1 MDLAPYRNRFPVL
14 ENTAYLVSHSLGAMP
29 LDAKQELDLY
39 TDEWATR
46 GVAAWSDGWW
56 DTPASVGDELAP
68 IVGAEPGTIAMV
80 PNVTVAESIAASCF
94 TLHGDAN
101 RVACTDL
108 NFPSV
113 RRIWERVPGAK
124 VTTVRSWDGK
134 TIPTET
140 FVASIDERTAV
151 VVIGHVLFPGSYVQ
165 NAKAIIERAHDVGA
179 MVVLDVYQSAGA
191 MPIDLLGLD
200 VDLAVGG
207 SAKWLCGGLGAG
219 WLYVRKELQHS
230 LEPRLVA
237 WPGDRTPFDVHSA
250 GDAARDGVWR
260 FVSGTP
266 NVPALYTARA
276 GYRIIKEV
284 GLEAIRDHSLRM
296 TGRLIEI
303 GDRLGFSMSTI
314 RDPDRR
320 GGTITYVIEDA
331 DRVASALAERQ
342 IIVEAVTDVGIS
354 VGPHFY
360 NNDDDL
366 DRLERAL
373 RHIRP

>member
-1 MDLAPYRNRFPVL
+1 MDLASYRKRFPVL
-14 ENTAYLVSHSLGAMP
+14 KRAAYLVSHSLGAMP
-29 LDAKQELDLY
+29 VDAEKELKLY
-39 TDEWATR
+39 TTEWAER
-46 GVAAWSDGWW
+46 GVDAWSEGWW
-56 DTPASVGDELAP
+56 DMPLSVGDELAP
-68 IVGAEPGTIAMV
+68 IVGAPPGTIAMV

-124 VTTVRSWDGK
+124 VTTVRSWDGT

-140 FVASIDERTAV
+140 FIASIDERTAV
-151 VVIGHVLFPGSYVQ
+151 VVIGHVLFPSSYVQ
-165 NAKAIIERAHDVGA
+165 DAKRIIERAHDVGA
-179 MVVLDVYQSAGA
+179 MVVLDVYQSAGVI
-191 MPIDLLGLD
+191 PIDLVELEAD
-200 VDLAVGG
+200 IAVGG

-219 WLYVRKELQHS
+219 WLYVREELQAG

-237 WPGDRTPFDVHSA
+237 WPGDRSPFDVRT
-250 GDAARDGVWR
+250 GTDASQDGMWR

-276 GYRIIKEV
+276 GYRIIREAGV
-284 GLEAIRDHSLRM
+284 AAIREASLHM

-303 GDRLGFSMSTI
+303 GDRLGIPLLTN

-320 GGTITYVIEDA
+320 GGIVTFAIENGKQ
-331 DRVASALAERQ
+331 VAARLSDHQ
-342 IIVEAVTDVGIS
+342 VIVEAVPEIGIS

-360 NNDDDL
+360 NNDSDL
-366 DRLERAL
+366 DRFESAL
-373 RHIRP
+373 AHA